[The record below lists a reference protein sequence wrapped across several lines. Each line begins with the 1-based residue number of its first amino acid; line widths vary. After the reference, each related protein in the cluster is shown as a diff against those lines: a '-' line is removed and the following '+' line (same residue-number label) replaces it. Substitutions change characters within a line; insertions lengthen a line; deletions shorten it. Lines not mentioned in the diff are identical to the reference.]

1 MVAWVQAKFLA
12 NNNDTLQMYQGRP
25 LSGQGKT
32 SSVRHVAVHNISPAA
47 KIIITIYYY
56 KFETVRRHVYLQ
68 MTGTRKTSSNLDCYH
83 PSVAP
88 VYEFTFRLATLSAY

>member
-12 NNNDTLQMYQGRP
+12 NNNDTLQIYQGRP
-25 LSGQGKT
+25 LSGKGKT

-47 KIIITIYYY
+47 EKIITIYYY

-68 MTGTRKTSSNLDCYH
+68 MTGTRKTSSNLDCYQ
-83 PSVAP
+83 S
-88 VYEFTFRLATLSAY
+88 FCDTCL